1 VSPLA
6 KLLAPVRAVALDQ
19 GARRGAIFALTLVSL
34 AMLFLGSTLFDAYL
48 AAHIW
53 LFLIYWL
60 ACAWLTF
67 TFMSLALYDMLVIF
81 MAGRRL
87 RRDLERRL
95 APEQNPST
103 KPPSSTTSPDP

>member
-1 VSPLA
+1 MNPLA
-6 KLLAPVRAVALDQ
+6 KLLALVRAVALDQ
-19 GARRGAIFALTLVSL
+19 GARRGAIFSLTLVSL
-34 AMLFLGSTLFDAYL
+34 AMLFLGATVFDAFL

-53 LFLIYWL
+53 VFLGYWL
-60 ACAWLTF
+60 VCAWLTF

-95 APEQNPST
+95 AAEQNPST